1 VTPWLPQPAA
11 WRDLTVAAEQADPG
25 SMLRLVQR
33 ALRVRRDFAANPTL
47 TWRPSPDGVL
57 DFTRGEHARCVVNLS
72 SAPIP
77 LDTDWSVAIASNTVR
92 DGYLS
97 PDSTAWLTR

>member
-1 VTPWLPQPAA
+1 
-11 WRDLTVAAEQADPG
+11 
-25 SMLRLVQR
+25 MLRLVQR
-33 ALRVRRDFAANPTL
+33 ALDLRRAFASVPAL

-57 DFTRGEHARCVVNLS
+57 DFTRDDRSRCVVNLS
-72 SAPIP
+72 STPIR
-77 LDTDWSVAIASNTVR
+77 LDPEWSVAIASNPVR